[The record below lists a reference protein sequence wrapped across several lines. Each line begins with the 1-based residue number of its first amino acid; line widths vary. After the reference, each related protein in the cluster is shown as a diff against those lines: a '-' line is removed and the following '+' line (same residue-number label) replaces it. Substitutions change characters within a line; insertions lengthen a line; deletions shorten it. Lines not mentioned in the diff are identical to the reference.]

1 MRNLVVCNLVDDIY
15 ATALS
20 FSSFRG
26 RCVRHLGTAV
36 LCVVL
41 LGSSQTSFAA
51 SAGRQDA
58 VARQPVYTGQRSAET
73 ADRPVAGKSIGMSD
87 AVEHALRFNPGLGAQ
102 EAESRSSEEGRK
114 SARGAFG
121 PRLGVS
127 YSATKTES
135 KRDPSA
141 TMGTK
146 NPKMGVY
153 SWGVEVTQPIFQ
165 GFRLLSTY
173 QKAALQADS
182 DKASLRKAELD
193 MTEQVQTA
201 FLEYLKAGENTRSM
215 RDSLTRLREQLRI
228 AQAYFEVGLSPR
240 LDVLQAEVDVSEAE
254 SLLIEA
260 ENTQATALARL
271 NTLLGFDA
279 TAVNTYTGT
288 LKDVGFRYTLEQC
301 LELAYRQRPDL
312 YVAQKA
318 VEIARKSQKEVQ
330 SDYYPQIEG
339 YYSMTQSGN
348 TPGMQRSGE
357 NGSHVTNW
365 EVGAQATWNVFEWG
379 TTYYADKQAGW
390 QVTKMRY
397 EQENLKLEVGYDI
410 KSKYLAVQEARKR
423 IAVAQNSVAQAT
435 EAYNVALA
443 RYHEHVG
450 TNFDVLDASAN
461 LTSAQS
467 SLTGAKA
474 DYLTALSQIYVA
486 MGEYH
491 PDLLREGGAARRK

>member
-1 MRNLVVCNLVDDIY
+1 
-15 ATALS
+15 
-20 FSSFRG
+20 
-26 RCVRHLGTAV
+26 
-36 LCVVL
+36 
-41 LGSSQTSFAA
+41 
-51 SAGRQDA
+51 
-58 VARQPVYTGQRSAET
+58 
-73 ADRPVAGKSIGMSD
+73 MSE

-121 PRLGVS
+121 PRLGLT

-141 TMGTK
+141 TMGTR

-254 SLLIEA
+254 RLLIEA
-260 ENTQATALARL
+260 ENTQATTLARL

-288 LKDVGFRYTLEQC
+288 LREVAFRYTLEQC

-423 IAVAQNSVAQAT
+423 IAVALNSVAQAT

-474 DYLTALSQIYVA
+474 DYLTALAQIYVA

>member
-1 MRNLVVCNLVDDIY
+1 MLRPMLME
-15 ATALS
+15 S

-260 ENTQATALARL
+260 ENTQATALAKL

-288 LKDVGFRYTLEQC
+288 LKEVGFRYTLEQC

>member
-1 MRNLVVCNLVDDIY
+1 MLRPMLME
-15 ATALS
+15 S

-102 EAESRSSEEGRK
+102 EAESHSSEEGRK

-288 LKDVGFRYTLEQC
+288 LKEVGFRYTLEQC

>member
-1 MRNLVVCNLVDDIY
+1 
-15 ATALS
+15 
-20 FSSFRG
+20 
-26 RCVRHLGTAV
+26 
-36 LCVVL
+36 
-41 LGSSQTSFAA
+41 
-51 SAGRQDA
+51 
-58 VARQPVYTGQRSAET
+58 
-73 ADRPVAGKSIGMSD
+73 
-87 AVEHALRFNPGLGAQ
+87 
-102 EAESRSSEEGRK
+102 
-114 SARGAFG
+114 
-121 PRLGVS
+121 
-127 YSATKTES
+127 
-135 KRDPSA
+135 
-141 TMGTK
+141 MGTK

-260 ENTQATALARL
+260 ENTQATALAKL

-288 LKDVGFRYTLEQC
+288 LKEVGFRYTLEQC

-365 EVGAQATWNVFEWG
+365 EVGAQATWTVFEWG

>member
-1 MRNLVVCNLVDDIY
+1 
-15 ATALS
+15 
-20 FSSFRG
+20 
-26 RCVRHLGTAV
+26 
-36 LCVVL
+36 
-41 LGSSQTSFAA
+41 
-51 SAGRQDA
+51 
-58 VARQPVYTGQRSAET
+58 
-73 ADRPVAGKSIGMSD
+73 MSE

-102 EAESRSSEEGRK
+102 EAESRSSEDGRK

-121 PRLGVS
+121 PRLGLT

-141 TMGTK
+141 TMGTR

-254 SLLIEA
+254 RLLIEA
-260 ENTQATALARL
+260 ENTQATTLARL

-288 LKDVGFRYTLEQC
+288 LREVAFRYTLEQC

-423 IAVAQNSVAQAT
+423 IAVALNSVAQAT

>member
-1 MRNLVVCNLVDDIY
+1 MLMK
-15 ATALS
+15 S

-41 LGSSQTSFAA
+41 LGASQTSFAA

-73 ADRPVAGKSIGMSD
+73 ADRPVAGQRIGMSD

-121 PRLGVS
+121 PRLGLS

-260 ENTQATALARL
+260 ENTQATTLAKL

-288 LKDVGFRYTLEQC
+288 LKEVGFRYTLEQC

>member
-1 MRNLVVCNLVDDIY
+1 MLRLMLMK
-15 ATALS
+15 S

-41 LGSSQTSFAA
+41 LGSSQASFAA
-51 SAGRQDA
+51 SASRQDA

-73 ADRPVAGKSIGMSD
+73 ADRPVAGKHIGMSD

-254 SLLIEA
+254 RLLIEA
-260 ENTQATALARL
+260 ENTQATTLARL

-288 LKDVGFRYTLEQC
+288 LKEVGFRYTLEQC

>member
-1 MRNLVVCNLVDDIY
+1 MLRLMLMK
-15 ATALS
+15 S

-102 EAESRSSEEGRK
+102 EAESRSSEEGRE

-135 KRDPSA
+135 KRDSSA

-260 ENTQATALARL
+260 ENTQATTLARL

-288 LKDVGFRYTLEQC
+288 LKEVGFRYTLEQC

>member
-1 MRNLVVCNLVDDIY
+1 MLMK
-15 ATALS
+15 S

-73 ADRPVAGKSIGMSD
+73 ADRPVAGQRIGMSD

-121 PRLGVS
+121 PRLGLS

-260 ENTQATALARL
+260 ENTQATTLARL

-288 LKDVGFRYTLEQC
+288 LKEVGFRYTLEQC

>member
-1 MRNLVVCNLVDDIY
+1 MLMK
-15 ATALS
+15 S

-141 TMGTK
+141 TMGGTK

-260 ENTQATALARL
+260 ENTQATTLARL

-288 LKDVGFRYTLEQC
+288 LKEVGFRYTLEQC

-474 DYLTALSQIYVA
+474 DYLTALSQIFVA

>member
-1 MRNLVVCNLVDDIY
+1 MLRPMLMK
-15 ATALS
+15 S

-41 LGSSQTSFAA
+41 LGSSQASFAA

-58 VARQPVYTGQRSAET
+58 VARQPVYSGQRSAET

-153 SWGVEVTQPIFQ
+153 SWGIEATQPIFQ

-254 SLLIEA
+254 RLLIEA
-260 ENTQATALARL
+260 ENTQATTLARL

-288 LKDVGFRYTLEQC
+288 LKEVGFRYTLEQC

-330 SDYYPQIEG
+330 SNYYPQIEG

>member
-1 MRNLVVCNLVDDIY
+1 MLMK
-15 ATALS
+15 S

-127 YSATKTES
+127 SSATKTES

-288 LKDVGFRYTLEQC
+288 LKEVGFRYTLEQC

>member
-1 MRNLVVCNLVDDIY
+1 MLMK
-15 ATALS
+15 S

-193 MTEQVQTA
+193 MAEQVQTA

-288 LKDVGFRYTLEQC
+288 LKEVGFRYTLEQC

>member
-1 MRNLVVCNLVDDIY
+1 MLMK
-15 ATALS
+15 S

-114 SARGAFG
+114 SACGAFG

-288 LKDVGFRYTLEQC
+288 LKEVGFRYTLEQC

>member
-1 MRNLVVCNLVDDIY
+1 MLRPMLMK
-15 ATALS
+15 S

-26 RCVRHLGTAV
+26 RCVRHLGMAV

-41 LGSSQTSFAA
+41 LGSSQISFAA

-260 ENTQATALARL
+260 ENTQATTLARL

-288 LKDVGFRYTLEQC
+288 LKEVGFRYTLEQC

>member
-1 MRNLVVCNLVDDIY
+1 ME
-15 ATALS
+15 S

-288 LKDVGFRYTLEQC
+288 LKEVGFRYTLEQC

>member
-1 MRNLVVCNLVDDIY
+1 
-15 ATALS
+15 
-20 FSSFRG
+20 
-26 RCVRHLGTAV
+26 
-36 LCVVL
+36 
-41 LGSSQTSFAA
+41 
-51 SAGRQDA
+51 
-58 VARQPVYTGQRSAET
+58 
-73 ADRPVAGKSIGMSD
+73 MSE

-121 PRLGVS
+121 PRLGLT

-141 TMGTK
+141 TMGTG

-254 SLLIEA
+254 RLLIEA
-260 ENTQATALARL
+260 ENTQATTLARL

-288 LKDVGFRYTLEQC
+288 LREVAFRYTLEQC
-301 LELAYRQRPDL
+301 LELVYRQRPDL

-423 IAVAQNSVAQAT
+423 IAVALNSVAQAT

>member
-1 MRNLVVCNLVDDIY
+1 MKSL
-15 ATALS
+15 
-20 FSSFRG
+20 SSFRG

-41 LGSSQTSFAA
+41 LGFAQPSFAA

-58 VARQPVYTGQRSAET
+58 VARQPVYTGQRSVET
-73 ADRPVAGKSIGMSD
+73 ADRPVAGQRIGMSD

-260 ENTQATALARL
+260 ENTQATTLAKL

-288 LKDVGFRYTLEQC
+288 LKEVGFRYTLEQC

-491 PDLLREGGAARRK
+491 PDLLREGGPARRK

>member
-1 MRNLVVCNLVDDIY
+1 MLMK
-15 ATALS
+15 S

-193 MTEQVQTA
+193 MIEQVQTA

-260 ENTQATALARL
+260 ENTQATTLARL

-288 LKDVGFRYTLEQC
+288 LKEVGFRYTLEQC

>member
-1 MRNLVVCNLVDDIY
+1 MLRPMLME
-15 ATALS
+15 S

-215 RDSLTRLREQLRI
+215 RDSLARLREQLRI

-288 LKDVGFRYTLEQC
+288 LKEVGFRYTLEQC

>member
-1 MRNLVVCNLVDDIY
+1 MLRPMLMK
-15 ATALS
+15 S

-41 LGSSQTSFAA
+41 LGSSQASFAA

-58 VARQPVYTGQRSAET
+58 VARQPVYSGQRSAET

-102 EAESRSSEEGRK
+102 EAESRSS
-114 SARGAFG
+114 ARGAFG

-153 SWGVEVTQPIFQ
+153 SWGIEVTQPIFQ

-254 SLLIEA
+254 RLLIEA
-260 ENTQATALARL
+260 ENTQATTLARL

-288 LKDVGFRYTLEQC
+288 LKEVGFRYTLEQC

>member
-1 MRNLVVCNLVDDIY
+1 MLMK
-15 ATALS
+15 S

-41 LGSSQTSFAA
+41 LGSSQASFAA

-58 VARQPVYTGQRSAET
+58 VARQPVSGQRSAET

-153 SWGVEVTQPIFQ
+153 SWGIEVTQPIFQ

-215 RDSLTRLREQLRI
+215 RDSLARLREQLRI

-254 SLLIEA
+254 RLLIEA
-260 ENTQATALARL
+260 ENTQATTLARL

-288 LKDVGFRYTLEQC
+288 LKEVGFRYTLEQC

>member
-1 MRNLVVCNLVDDIY
+1 MLRPMLME
-15 ATALS
+15 S

-288 LKDVGFRYTLEQC
+288 LKEVGFRYTLEQC

-379 TTYYADKQAGW
+379 TTCYADKQAGW

>member
-1 MRNLVVCNLVDDIY
+1 MLRPMLMK
-15 ATALS
+15 S

-41 LGSSQTSFAA
+41 LGSSQASFAA

-58 VARQPVYTGQRSAET
+58 VARQPVYRGQRSAET

-121 PRLGVS
+121 PRLGMS

-153 SWGVEVTQPIFQ
+153 SWGIEVTQPIFQ

-254 SLLIEA
+254 RLLIEA
-260 ENTQATALARL
+260 ENTQATTLARL

-288 LKDVGFRYTLEQC
+288 LKEVGFRYTLEQC

>member
-1 MRNLVVCNLVDDIY
+1 MLRPMLME
-15 ATALS
+15 S

-73 ADRPVAGKSIGMSD
+73 ADRPMAGKSIGMSD

-288 LKDVGFRYTLEQC
+288 LKEVGFRYTLEQC

>member
-1 MRNLVVCNLVDDIY
+1 MLRLMLMK
-15 ATALS
+15 S

-87 AVEHALRFNPGLGAQ
+87 AVEHALRFNPVLGAQ

-193 MTEQVQTA
+193 MIEQVQTA

-215 RDSLTRLREQLRI
+215 RDSLARLREQLRI

-260 ENTQATALARL
+260 ENTQATTLARL

-288 LKDVGFRYTLEQC
+288 LKEVGFRYTLEQC

>member
-1 MRNLVVCNLVDDIY
+1 MPL
-15 ATALS
+15 
-20 FSSFRG
+20 
-26 RCVRHLGTAV
+26 
-36 LCVVL
+36 
-41 LGSSQTSFAA
+41 
-51 SAGRQDA
+51 
-58 VARQPVYTGQRSAET
+58 PVYTGQRSAET
-73 ADRPVAGKSIGMSD
+73 ADRPVAGRSIGMSE

-121 PRLGVS
+121 PRLGLT

-141 TMGTK
+141 TMGTR

-254 SLLIEA
+254 RLLIEA
-260 ENTQATALARL
+260 ENTQATTLARL

-288 LKDVGFRYTLEQC
+288 LREVAFRYTLEQC

-423 IAVAQNSVAQAT
+423 IAVALNSVAQAT

>member
-1 MRNLVVCNLVDDIY
+1 MLRPMLME
-15 ATALS
+15 S

-51 SAGRQDA
+51 SAGRLDA

-288 LKDVGFRYTLEQC
+288 LKEVGFRYTLEQC

>member
-1 MRNLVVCNLVDDIY
+1 MLRPMLMK
-15 ATALS
+15 S

-51 SAGRQDA
+51 SASRQDA

-73 ADRPVAGKSIGMSD
+73 ADRPVAGQRIGMSD

-121 PRLGVS
+121 PRLGLS

-260 ENTQATALARL
+260 ENTQATTLARL

-288 LKDVGFRYTLEQC
+288 LKEVGFRYTLEQC

-365 EVGAQATWNVFEWG
+365 EVGAQATWNMFEWG

>member
-1 MRNLVVCNLVDDIY
+1 MLMK
-15 ATALS
+15 S

-58 VARQPVYTGQRSAET
+58 VARQPVYSGQRSAET

-153 SWGVEVTQPIFQ
+153 SWGIEVTQPIFQ

-215 RDSLTRLREQLRI
+215 RDSLARLREQLRI

-254 SLLIEA
+254 RLLIEA
-260 ENTQATALARL
+260 ENTQATTLARL

-288 LKDVGFRYTLEQC
+288 LKEVGFRYTLEQC
-301 LELAYRQRPDL
+301 LELAYRQRPVL

>member
-1 MRNLVVCNLVDDIY
+1 MLRPMLMK
-15 ATALS
+15 S

-135 KRDPSA
+135 KRYPSA

-215 RDSLTRLREQLRI
+215 RDSLARLREQLRI

-254 SLLIEA
+254 RLLIEA
-260 ENTQATALARL
+260 ENTQATTLARL

-288 LKDVGFRYTLEQC
+288 LKEVGFRYTLEQC

-312 YVAQKA
+312 YVA
-318 VEIARKSQKEVQ
+318 QKEVQ

>member
-1 MRNLVVCNLVDDIY
+1 
-15 ATALS
+15 
-20 FSSFRG
+20 
-26 RCVRHLGTAV
+26 
-36 LCVVL
+36 
-41 LGSSQTSFAA
+41 
-51 SAGRQDA
+51 
-58 VARQPVYTGQRSAET
+58 
-73 ADRPVAGKSIGMSD
+73 MSE
-87 AVEHALRFNPGLGAQ
+87 AVEHALRFTPGLGAQ

-121 PRLGVS
+121 PRLGLT

-141 TMGTK
+141 TMGTR

-201 FLEYLKAGENTRSM
+201 FLEYLKAGEYTRSM

-254 SLLIEA
+254 RLLIEA
-260 ENTQATALARL
+260 ENTQATTLARL

-288 LKDVGFRYTLEQC
+288 LREVAFRYTLEQC

-423 IAVAQNSVAQAT
+423 IAVALNSVAQAT

>member
-1 MRNLVVCNLVDDIY
+1 MLMKRF
-15 ATALS
+15 A
-20 FSSFRG
+20 SFRG
-26 RCVRHLGTAV
+26 DAVRHLGGAL
-36 LCVVL
+36 LCLVM
-41 LGSSQTSFAA
+41 LGLPQLSFAA
-51 SAGRQDA
+51 PADRQDGI
-58 VARQPVYTGQRSAET
+58 ARQPVYGGQRPDGM
-73 ADRPVAGKSIGMSD
+73 ADRPAAGKRIGMAD
-87 AVEHALRFNPGLGAQ
+87 AVEHALRFNPGLGAR

-135 KRDPSA
+135 KRDPSGR
-141 TMGTK
+141 MGTM
-146 NPKMGVY
+146 NPKLGVY
-153 SWGVEVTQPIFQ
+153 SWGMEVAQPIFQ
-165 GFRLLSTY
+165 GFRLLSSY

-182 DKASLRKAELD
+182 DKAALRKAELD

-240 LDVLQAEVDVSEAE
+240 LDVLQAEVDASEAE
-254 SLLIEA
+254 RLLIQA
-260 ENTQATALARL
+260 ENAQATTLARL
-271 NTLLGFDA
+271 NTLLGFRA
-279 TAVNTYTGT
+279 TAVNTYTGA
-288 LKDVGFRYTLEQC
+288 LGEAPFRYTLEQC

-312 YVAQKA
+312 YMAQKA

-330 SDYYPQIEG
+330 SDYYPQVEG
-339 YYSMTQSGN
+339 YYSITQSGN

-390 QVTKMRY
+390 QVTRMRY

-423 IAVAQNSVAQAT
+423 IAVARNSVAQAT

-450 TNFDVLDASAN
+450 TNFDVLNASAN

-474 DYLTALSQIYVA
+474 DYLTALSQIYAA

-491 PDLLREGGAARRK
+491 PDLLREGAVARRK

>member
-1 MRNLVVCNLVDDIY
+1 MLMK
-15 ATALS
+15 S

-240 LDVLQAEVDVSEAE
+240 LDVLQAEVDVSKAE

-260 ENTQATALARL
+260 ENTQATALAKL

-288 LKDVGFRYTLEQC
+288 LKEVGFRYTLEQC

>member
-1 MRNLVVCNLVDDIY
+1 
-15 ATALS
+15 
-20 FSSFRG
+20 
-26 RCVRHLGTAV
+26 
-36 LCVVL
+36 
-41 LGSSQTSFAA
+41 
-51 SAGRQDA
+51 
-58 VARQPVYTGQRSAET
+58 
-73 ADRPVAGKSIGMSD
+73 MSE

-121 PRLGVS
+121 PRLGLT

-141 TMGTK
+141 TMGTR

-254 SLLIEA
+254 RLLIEA
-260 ENTQATALARL
+260 ENTQATTLARL

-288 LKDVGFRYTLEQC
+288 LREVAFRYTLEQC

-379 TTYYADKQAGW
+379 TTNYADKQAGW

-423 IAVAQNSVAQAT
+423 IAVALNSVAQAT

>member
-1 MRNLVVCNLVDDIY
+1 MLRPMLMK
-15 ATALS
+15 S

-41 LGSSQTSFAA
+41 LGSSQASFAA

-58 VARQPVYTGQRSAET
+58 VARQPVYSGQRSAET

-135 KRDPSA
+135 KLDPSA

-153 SWGVEVTQPIFQ
+153 SWGIEVTQPIFQ

-254 SLLIEA
+254 RLLIEA
-260 ENTQATALARL
+260 ENTQATTLARL

-288 LKDVGFRYTLEQC
+288 LKEQC

>member
-1 MRNLVVCNLVDDIY
+1 MLRPMLMK
-15 ATALS
+15 S

-41 LGSSQTSFAA
+41 LGSSQASFAA

-58 VARQPVYTGQRSAET
+58 VARQPVYSGQRSAET

-153 SWGVEVTQPIFQ
+153 SWGIEVTQPIFQ

-215 RDSLTRLREQLRI
+215 RDSLTRLRAQLRI

-254 SLLIEA
+254 RLLIEA
-260 ENTQATALARL
+260 ENTQATTLARL

-288 LKDVGFRYTLEQC
+288 LKEVGFRYTLEQC

>member
-1 MRNLVVCNLVDDIY
+1 MLRPMLMK
-15 ATALS
+15 S

-182 DKASLRKAELD
+182 DKSSLRKAELD

-288 LKDVGFRYTLEQC
+288 LKEVGFRYTLEQC

>member
-1 MRNLVVCNLVDDIY
+1 MLRPMLMK
-15 ATALS
+15 S

-41 LGSSQTSFAA
+41 LGASQASFAA

-58 VARQPVYTGQRSAET
+58 VARQPVYSGQRSAET

-153 SWGVEVTQPIFQ
+153 SWGIEVTQPIFQ

-254 SLLIEA
+254 RLLIEA
-260 ENTQATALARL
+260 ENTQATTLARL

-288 LKDVGFRYTLEQC
+288 LKEVGFRYTLEQC

>member
-1 MRNLVVCNLVDDIY
+1 MLRPMLMK
-15 ATALS
+15 S

-41 LGSSQTSFAA
+41 LGSSQPSFAA

-73 ADRPVAGKSIGMSD
+73 ADRPVAGQRIGMSE

-141 TMGTK
+141 SMGTK

-254 SLLIEA
+254 RLLIEA
-260 ENTQATALARL
+260 ENTQATTLARL

-288 LKDVGFRYTLEQC
+288 LKEVGFRYTLEQC